1 MSDTPTTDYIA
12 EKPDWAKSKADL
24 RRERG
29 EKPSRVGR
37 IIWLILLL
45 LAVGFAAAALLKPK
59 ATQETEATALTPV
72 TVSTKYLAAQE
83 TQVVQAQ
90 TVRQNIKV
98 TGTIQPLFEAQ
109 LPALISAQIEQV
121 AVRPGD
127 AVKKG
132 QLLIAMDTENLNI
145 QKEQQLSSVEATQ
158 AQLALAQSQLKR
170 TQEMSAQGIA
180 TSAQLEQAL
189 STVQAQAANLHAQ
202 QSQIKATEYQIRN
215 ANVYA
220 PINGIVSFRQAEP
233 GQFVGIGSPLL
244 TIVDL
249 ARMELRV
256 NVSAADSANIVTGMK
271 VNISIEGLPL
281 ATFTG
286 TVSRISPVATNGTR
300 TIPVY
305 IVLENTGGLLR
316 GGMFATGQITLEEKP
331 NTLVIPPSAIRYD
344 EQNQPYV
351 LKIDGE
357 TVVRQDISVAG
368 SWGQNQMREVTQG
381 LNSGDR
387 IVVLPLPGLQVND
400 TVQLIEG

>member
-1 MSDTPTTDYIA
+1 
-12 EKPDWAKSKADL
+12 
-24 RRERG
+24 
-29 EKPSRVGR
+29 
-37 IIWLILLL
+37 
-45 LAVGFAAAALLKPK
+45 
-59 ATQETEATALTPV
+59 
-72 TVSTKYLAAQE
+72 
-83 TQVVQAQ
+83 
-90 TVRQNIKV
+90 
-98 TGTIQPLFEAQ
+98 
-109 LPALISAQIEQV
+109 
-121 AVRPGD
+121 
-127 AVKKG
+127 
-132 QLLIAMDTENLNI
+132 
-145 QKEQQLSSVEATQ
+145 
-158 AQLALAQSQLKR
+158 
-170 TQEMSAQGIA
+170 
-180 TSAQLEQAL
+180 
-189 STVQAQAANLHAQ
+189 
-202 QSQIKATEYQIRN
+202 ATEYQIRN

-316 GGMFATGQITLEEKP
+316 GGMFATGQITLKEKP